1 MNSLI
6 IGQSATG
13 KTSTIKKLLN
23 SVEGK
28 IIILDFNNQY
38 NDFVDDKYKYF
49 LDDVNPILGEID
61 LDDARAINAG
71 YLYTSNCLHNKCE
84 ELLRETKVERKE
96 GLIEEAL
103 ERLHISWD
111 NTEMAYA
118 KELTKRIP
126 IRKNKKHISI
136 DEALETLS
144 SFPIISLKS
153 KSMHSDHM
161 RAVAFS
167 LLSRLSRTTNE
178 PFYIVADDL
187 TSFFNQGNVGLL
199 LKTMKLEHVH
209 FIVGFNKMNNIP
221 KRLYPLMDR
230 LYLHRFESNADLKE
244 IKKMG
249 IKTKSN
255 IKKLEN
261 GEFAIIETKTKQEV
275 SV

>member
-1 MNSLI
+1 
-6 IGQSATG
+6 
-13 KTSTIKKLLN
+13 
-23 SVEGK
+23 
-28 IIILDFNNQY
+28 
-38 NDFVDDKYKYF
+38 
-49 LDDVNPILGEID
+49 
-61 LDDARAINAG
+61 
-71 YLYTSNCLHNKCE
+71 
-84 ELLRETKVERKE
+84 
-96 GLIEEAL
+96 
-103 ERLHISWD
+103 
-111 NTEMAYA
+111 
-118 KELTKRIP
+118 
-126 IRKNKKHISI
+126 
-136 DEALETLS
+136 
-144 SFPIISLKS
+144 
-153 KSMHSDHM
+153 MHSDHM